1 MTETTYP
8 PRPRRWW
15 IALILNAL
23 FPPVGYAYAGA
34 WKMVA
39 VTVVAVMAAAVALTE
54 WTLVSP
60 PGVYA
65 YGVDGVLIGAGV
77 AAAVLGL
84 HAAWLAWR
92 APPRGGRPSKLALL
106 YVAPWVALFI
116 ANMLFSAYGP
126 HPTYVMSSASMEP
139 TLKEGDI
146 VMVEGARANC
156 GRTDMKAGD
165 VVVFRRPD
173 NAAPYMHRIV
183 AGPGQTVAMQG
194 GLLVIDGKPAARR
207 PLGSVAMPN
216 TPLRVT
222 EFEETLPNGV
232 RHRIYDLGSDGDLD
246 DVAAKTVPAGSWYL
260 MGDNRD
266 NAADS
271 RIKGPVPSRDICA
284 VVLKTVYAKDKSRVG
299 RQP

>member
-1 MTETTYP
+1 LTETYA

-39 VTVVAVMAAAVALTE
+39 VTVVGVMAGAVVVTE
-54 WTLVSP
+54 WTLASP

-65 YGVDGVLIGAGV
+65 YGLDGVLIGAGV
-77 AAAVLGL
+77 AALAFGL

-92 APPRGGRPSKLALL
+92 ARPRGGRPSKLALL
-106 YVAPWVALFI
+106 YIAPWVLLFV

-126 HPTYVMSSASMEP
+126 HPTYVMSSSSMEP
-139 TLKEGDI
+139 TLKQGDI

-156 GRTDMKAGD
+156 GRTDMKVGD

-173 NAAPYMHRIV
+173 TAAPYMHRIV
-183 AGPGQTVAMQG
+183 AGPGQTVAMRG
-194 GLLVIDGKPAARR
+194 GLLTIDGSPLARR

-232 RHRIYDLGSDGDLD
+232 RHRIYDLGPDGEVD
-246 DVAAKTVPAGSWYL
+246 DVAATTLAVGSWYL

-271 RIKGPVPSRDICA
+271 RIKGPVPGRDICA
-284 VVLKTVYAKDKSRVG
+284 VALKTVYAKDKTRVG
-299 RQP
+299 RRP